1 MPPVSE
7 KQRRAMEAAA
17 HGKSTLGI
25 PKKVAKEFVSADPGG
40 KLPASAA
47 KPKYAMAEIGRKK
60 K

>member
-17 HGKSTLGI
+17 HGKSTIGI
-25 PKKVAKEFVSADPGG
+25 PKRVAKEFVAADPGG
-40 KLPASAA
+40 KLPQAA
-47 KPKYAMAEIGRKK
+47 KPKYAMAELGRKK